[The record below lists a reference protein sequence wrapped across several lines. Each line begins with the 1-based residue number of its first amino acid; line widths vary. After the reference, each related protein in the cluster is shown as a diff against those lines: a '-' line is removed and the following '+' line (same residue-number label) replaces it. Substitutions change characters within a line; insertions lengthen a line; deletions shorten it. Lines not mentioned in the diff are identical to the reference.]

1 MSTSRP
7 FWWVVSLGSMF
18 SNLWPWNPET
28 KKKLLWIT
36 RLWYIRSTWRWGSL
50 SGSTKLPWYIWS
62 EWTTCSVTCGRGG
75 TKVRTR
81 ECLGQYS
88 CVGRNVDWKTCDNI
102 PCKGKMRKR
111 WILIFVF
118 TKFVI
123 LGKLSQWSGWS
134 QCSTTCGKGTRHR
147 QRTCIGPG
155 DCDGLGLLKE
165 EDTCPDQP
173 KCHGTLD
180 QWSSWSSC
188 SATCGEAT
196 RKRQRECIGPGSCDG
211 LGLLTEEEPCP

>member
-1 MSTSRP
+1 MSRWSKWSPCSVTCNEGTQTRTRVCNPPRGFPHHNIPYHMRIYCNGLKERNSRICYREP
-7 FWWVVSLGSMF
+7 CQPQGHFGEWSHWGPCSVTCGHGIRKRKRNCYGSFDCDILGP
-18 SNLWPWNPET
+18 LEDEEACPD
-28 KKKLLWIT
+28 
-36 RLWYIRSTWRWGSL
+36 
-50 SGSTKLPWYIWS
+50 LPNCHGTYDQWS

-111 WILIFVF
+111 RILIFVF

-134 QCSTTCGKGTRHR
+134 QCSTSSKDLYWTR
-147 QRTCIGPG
+147 
-155 DCDGLGLLKE
+155 GL
-165 EDTCPDQP
+165 
-173 KCHGTLD
+173 
-180 QWSSWSSC
+180 
-188 SATCGEAT
+188 
-196 RKRQRECIGPGSCDG
+196 
-211 LGLLTEEEPCP
+211 